1 MVKMPDAEV
10 AERLAAMPRWARR
23 DDAIERTWEFPDF
36 VHSMRFVQ
44 AVAAEA
50 ERVQHHPDITVRYS
64 RVTLTLSTHD
74 AAGISVKDFDFAA
87 WTDANAPAA
96 GARG

>member
-1 MVKMPDAEV
+1 MKLPDSEV
-10 AERLAAMPRWARR
+10 DQRLSAMPRWARHG
-23 DDAIERTWEFPDF
+23 DAIERTWEFPDF
-36 VHSMRFVQ
+36 VHSMRFVD

-64 RVTLTLSTHD
+64 RVSLLLSTHD
-74 AAGISVKDFDFAA
+74 AGGISEKDFDFAGWA
-87 WTDANAPAA
+87 ETQAHAQ